1 MREIINVQNVDG
13 KLLVS
18 SLDVSKNFNKEH
30 KHVLEKIDTKRKEL
44 NKSVEN
50 SADIKNLKVFFLDN
64 FLEDCYI
71 DDKGREQRQILLTRD
86 GFSFIT
92 MGFTGIKADA
102 WKLKYIEVFNKMEQ
116 QLRQKKQLSP
126 MEQLKLQYEVLEQH
140 EQRFEKIEER
150 LDSLEINPHQKRAIQ
165 RAKNKRVT
173 GLLGGRKSAAYKDAS
188 LRSKVYADMGRQY
201 NNYFDISEYAYTPR
215 NRFKEALELISTYN
229 LTVELSMEVK
239 QKNNQ
244 LAFA

>member
-1 MREIINVQNVDG
+1 MREIAVAVNENMVTMTSLEVVDLINNFRREEANETLKKHDVFLRDIRNEIEVLKNIGLEGLNNFAESYYINSQNKKQPCY
-13 KLLVS
+13 KLTKKAIMQML
-18 SLDVSKNFNKEH
+18 NKESALVRY
-30 KHVLEKIDTKRKEL
+30 KTQEYIDVLEKKTEKV
-44 NKSVEN
+44 KS
-50 SADIKNLKVFFLDN
+50 
-64 FLEDCYI
+64 
-71 DDKGREQRQILLTRD
+71 
-86 GFSFIT
+86 
-92 MGFTGIKADA
+92 
-102 WKLKYIEVFNKMEQ
+102 
-116 QLRQKKQLSP
+116 LSP
-126 MEQLKLQYEVLEQH
+126 MEQLKLQYQVLEDH

-165 RAKNKRVT
+165 RAKSKRVT
-173 GLLGGRKSAAYKDAS
+173 GLLGGRKSTAYKDAS